1 MNEKK
6 NSKIPP
12 PRHLKKREKEEEYFK
27 KLEAHKIQ
35 ALKQKLE
42 KEEEKKEKP
51 LSEKAPFRARFRY
64 LLEAV
69 LVFLFALVLTRGLV
83 SLKSDWLERYL
94 HIILAGLWLYL
105 PAFFMFRKG
114 ELLEDFALA
123 RLNFWASLKWFF
135 LVSLLVFPGFYFVLW
150 YGARRFL
157 SYEFQLTIPAHLGNL
172 LLFQFLLVSFPEEWF
187 FRGYL
192 QGRFNQVFGRPK
204 KFLGAPLGWG
214 WLFSSLLFALAHFT
228 IHPQPEH
235 LLVFFPALVFG
246 WLREKTESLLA
257 PVLFHFLANLSF
269 IIFQISLIR

>member
-1 MNEKK
+1 MDEKK
-6 NSKIPP
+6 KSQIPP

-27 KLEAHKIQ
+27 NLEAKQIQ
-35 ALKQKLE
+35 ALKHKLKTELE
-42 KEEEKKEKP
+42 KEGKLP
-51 LSEKAPFRARFRY
+51 SEKAPFRARFRY
-64 LLEAV
+64 LLEAI

-83 SLKSDWLERYL
+83 SLKSDWLEKYL
-94 HIILAGLWLYL
+94 HIILAGIWLYL
-105 PAFFMFRKG
+105 PAFFMFREK
-114 ELLEDFALA
+114 ESLEDFALA

-135 LVSLLVFPGFYFVLW
+135 LISLLVLPGFYFGLW

-214 WLFSSLLFALAHFT
+214 WFLASLLFALAHFT
-228 IHPQPEH
+228 IRAQPER

-246 WLREKTESLLA
+246 WLREKTNSLLA
-257 PVLFHFLANLSF
+257 PVLFHFLSNLSF